1 MFVAHTSFEDPIMS
15 ALGSKGDRYFRAME
29 LSTRLPWFIVTC
41 VLQDDGLEMLHSVC
55 CAWDADLLTLLAPS
69 AGRTVVSLQQLAP
82 SDGGWETRDV
92 DRVWQAVDKT
102 GNRAVIL
109 QDTEGRDLP
118 DAFGNSL
125 RQAVADRTLIFESG
139 RVGNEQKWWRRS
151 SKRRAPA
158 PTGKLPLYSGTPDPY
173 QTVSAADL
181 AARLG
186 TFDEAEVGRRASAG
200 QLLSVTEGTPPRAN
214 YPIYQSLP
222 GVAGDQ
228 FTELLSIL
236 RDTDAPREPDFF
248 RFESPELGLMTPVEA
263 LIGGV
268 LKQRGFRD
276 EAAVILAA
284 DLETRYER
292 VLDAARAF
300 VADTSGW

>member
-55 CAWDADLLTLLAPS
+55 CSWDGDLLTLLEPS
-69 AGRTVVSLQQLAP
+69 AGRFVVSLQQLAP
-82 SDGGWETRDV
+82 SDGGWEARNV
-92 DRVWQAVDKT
+92 ARVWQAADKA
-102 GNRAVIL
+102 GNRAIIL
-109 QDTEGRDLP
+109 QDTEGRELP

-125 RQAVADRTLIFESG
+125 RQGVADRTLIFEA
-139 RVGNEQKWWRRS
+139 RQIVNEGNWWRQS
-151 SKRRAPA
+151 QRRAPV
-158 PTGKLPLYSGTPDPY
+158 PRLKLPLYSGTPDPY
-173 QTVSAADL
+173 EAVSAAEL
-181 AARLG
+181 AARLSNI
-186 TFDEAEVGRRASAG
+186 DEAEVGRREAAG
-200 QLLSVTEGTPPRAN
+200 QLLSIVEGRPPRAT
-214 YPIYQSLP
+214 YPIYQSLQ
-222 GVAGDQ
+222 GIAGER

-236 RDTDAPREPDFF
+236 RGTDSPREHDFF
-248 RFESPELGLMTPVEA
+248 KFESPELGLMTPVEA

-284 DLETRYER
+284 DLETRYEW